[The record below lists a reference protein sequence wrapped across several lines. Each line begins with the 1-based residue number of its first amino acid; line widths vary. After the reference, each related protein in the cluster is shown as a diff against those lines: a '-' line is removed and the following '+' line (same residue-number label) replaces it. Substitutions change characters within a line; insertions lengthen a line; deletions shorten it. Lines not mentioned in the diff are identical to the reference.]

1 MCQHSGQ
8 DQSEDAFLLR
18 KCSKWIFHM
27 GTQHSFYCPQKIKQV
42 LAFSL
47 MFKGHAEIQ
56 SFSIYIPHYIPYS
69 EFRLTKKFGN
79 LFASD
84 YNVFQKVAIVL

>member
-1 MCQHSGQ
+1 M
-8 DQSEDAFLLR
+8 L
-18 KCSKWIFHM
+18 
-27 GTQHSFYCPQKIKQV
+27 KIKQV

-56 SFSIYIPHYIPYS
+56 SFSIYIPHYS